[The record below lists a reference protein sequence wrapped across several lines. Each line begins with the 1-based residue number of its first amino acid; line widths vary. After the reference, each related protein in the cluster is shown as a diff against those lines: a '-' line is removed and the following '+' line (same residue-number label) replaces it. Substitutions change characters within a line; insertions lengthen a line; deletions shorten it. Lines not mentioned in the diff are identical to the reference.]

1 MRIEIPKFETK
12 SELYGWLK
20 TNKANLIAE
29 KKSMPITAE
38 AVSFGVSKVHSK
50 TFATKA
56 NAPVHEDIETLRV
69 KVVANTANWIDSH
82 YDMLVPDSAKK
93 SISER
98 KKTIH
103 HLHDHIHRI
112 DAKVGEVVDIILQ
125 DLSFSELGIEGE
137 GSTQGIVFI
146 TDIKK
151 SYNEKVFLQYKEG
164 RINQHS
170 IGLQYLDLELAIN
183 DEESEKEFDFWN
195 KYFDQIINKEKAEEL
210 GFFWVVKEIRLL
222 ENSAVLFGSNEIT
235 PTLDNNV
242 GKTIEPSEDTQAK
255 EPEQSTSIDYKFLK
269 NNY

>member
-1 MRIEIPKFETK
+1 M
-12 SELYGWLK
+12 
-20 TNKANLIAE
+20 
-29 KKSMPITAE
+29 
-38 AVSFGVSKVHSK
+38 
-50 TFATKA
+50 
-56 NAPVHEDIETLRV
+56 
-69 KVVANTANWIDSH
+69 
-82 YDMLVPDSAKK
+82 
-93 SISER
+93 
-98 KKTIH
+98 
-103 HLHDHIHRI
+103 
-112 DAKVGEVVDIILQ
+112 
-125 DLSFSELGIEGE
+125 
-137 GSTQGIVFI
+137 
-146 TDIKK
+146 
-151 SYNEKVFLQYKEG
+151 QYKEG

-242 GKTIEPSEDTQAK
+242 EKTIEPSEDTQAK